1 MSSLPG
7 SKRALTALCVSALL
21 FAASFVSVSFQP
33 PARAHGPSM
42 HGPLARR
49 AYQVGRPVSYKNL
62 TLFPVHGRV
71 APPPT
76 GDYITLD
83 EGLRA
88 GTVVIT
94 ERGGNTRQVARRP
107 RPRPSASAR
116 QRAQVSNQVRVSNN
130 VGGASESATVNELA
144 LINKSGK
151 KLMLLAGE
159 VIVGGQQDRIV
170 EEDLVV
176 PAISVPVSL
185 SVFCV
190 EHGRW
195 SQRTQTAS
203 HNETA
208 GPVVAAA
215 PNVSA
220 APPENFSSLGAISHP
235 KLRAAAQDKK
245 EQGEVWRE
253 VGENNTKLGTSN
265 STDTYQMVYASE
277 KVRATMD
284 DYVAALQR
292 EVTGADVVGVVVARG
307 GELFWV
313 DQFASPTL
321 FQRYWPK
328 LLKSYVVEA
337 MSGPEAAWQPTVA
350 EAQRYL
356 DESAGGVK
364 ATVKEG
370 VYQLLKL
377 EHARYAVF
385 ELWDIS
391 LVSRVRLHY
400 NKMQR

>member
-1 MSSLPG
+1 MSSRPG
-7 SKRALTALCVSALL
+7 SIRALATLSASALL
-21 FAASFVSVSFQP
+21 FAAALILPFANA
-33 PARAHGPSM
+33 PARAHGPSI
-42 HGPLARR
+42 HGPRPVRR
-49 AYQVGRPVSYKNL
+49 QYQVGRPVAYKNL
-62 TLFPVHGRV
+62 TLYPIHGRV
-71 APPPT
+71 APPAT
-76 GDYITLD
+76 NDYITLD

-94 ERGGNTRQVARRP
+94 ERGGEGQMARRQP
-107 RPRPSASAR
+107 RQTTRAR
-116 QRAQVSNQVRVSNN
+116 QQQQVQVSNN
-130 VGGASESATVNELA
+130 VAGGGGASVNELA
-144 LINKSGK
+144 LVNKSGK
-151 KLMLLAGE
+151 KLLLLAGE
-159 VIVGGQQDRIV
+159 VIVGGKQDRIV

-195 SQRTQTAS
+195 SSRNERVSAS
-203 HNETA
+203 EGTEMGA
-208 GPVVAAA
+208 PAPGVVAAA
-215 PNVSA
+215 PA
-220 APPENFSSLGAISHP
+220 ENFSSLGAISHP

-245 EQGEVWRE
+245 EQGEVWSE
-253 VGENNTKLGTSN
+253 VSKNNASLGTSN
-265 STDTYQMVYASE
+265 STDTYQMVYSSE

-284 DYVAALQR
+284 DYVSALQR

-307 GELFWV
+307 GELIWV

-337 MSGPEAAWQPTVA
+337 LSGPAVERQPTIA

-356 DESAGGVK
+356 DERSGDAK
-364 ATVKEG
+364 ATAKAG
-370 VYQLLKL
+370 VYELTKL
-377 EHARYAVF
+377 ENARYAVF

-391 LVSRVRLHY
+391 LVKRVRLHF